1 MVSKKIK
8 GITIEIGADP
18 TGLDKALKDVEKGAN
33 KVRSELREVNSAMKN
48 APESAVLWTQKQ
60 NLLTKAIEESK
71 KKLDFLKN
79 AQEQVEKQFRNKEIG
94 EEQYRAFQREV
105 EKAGAEL
112 KYFEDTLSDF
122 ECTAKNA
129 SDDMRKLGDSAED
142 AGEQAEES
150 GDGFTI
156 LKGTIA
162 NLAADGINKA
172 INSFKELASE
182 GDTALD
188 TLQAKTGA
196 TAEQMK
202 EYRDIMTN
210 LFGNNYGEN
219 KTDIA
224 DSIAAVKQ
232 QLGNISS
239 EELEEVT
246 EQALLLRDTFGY
258 EVSESIRTAKMLMD
272 QFELSAA
279 EAYTLI
285 AQGAQ
290 NGLDK
295 NGDLLD
301 TVNEYAVHYKQLG
314 YNSEEFFNS
323 LKNGT
328 DAGTFSVDKLGDAM
342 KEFGIRSKDTA
353 KSTDEAYAVLG
364 VNAEQMRTAFAEGGE
379 SARAAT
385 ETILTALFSM
395 EDKVKQNQTGV
406 NLFGTMW
413 EDLGADGIKALS
425 DINGQ
430 ADKTAST
437 LDDINNIRYDNIG
450 SQTTS
455 LKRKIETEL
464 YEPLIK
470 KLIPKAE
477 KGIDTITRNLPEM
490 IDSGKKLIPVVKGA
504 GAAFAAW
511 KIANTVK
518 PGATAVKSLFD
529 SVKKGNSI
537 MNIFNS
543 TLKSNPIATVTTAV
557 GVAATA
563 IDYFSGKIRI
573 SQSELDKFVDK
584 QNKYQESARNSVDEI
599 RNLREEADKN
609 SIKINIEYDDI
620 QKKWNELQTLVDQ
633 NGKIKEG
640 YESRVNYITHELTEA
655 TGVEIELINGQI
667 QKYGELKNTIEDTI
681 EKQRALR
688 LFDSYSANE
697 AEYIEK
703 REEAKTEVNKRRQ
716 EVDKAWEDYKTA
728 ESKVSLYEK
737 GYDVDGVNDL
747 GVLKNRRDEAKK
759 MYDEAKESLDS
770 AKEIYFASDSEIN
783 RILHADELIAEGRYS
798 EATKYMTSLNDQYK
812 QTVADVKSGED
823 EKVEA
828 YKNSLKKFESDIML
842 AKESYSKANEE
853 SSRDSIE
860 TVARSLAEM
869 TGMMLEKSSEHGTIY
884 SENWRSVVQELL
896 NSGMDFNELEA
907 IFEAEGIN
915 LGEIL
920 GRSITSGVSGFS
932 NAIANTFTGI
942 ASSIFSYIKDPQ
954 PLPMFADGGFLRK
967 GQGIVAEEG
976 PELIEIVNGGARITP
991 LTSGARNTAVSGPS
1005 GNNSRI
1011 TYINNTI
1018 NATIS
1023 GDYDVRR
1030 IAEKLSDE
1038 QRNAERNM
1046 GL

>member
-1 MVSKKIK
+1 
-8 GITIEIGADP
+8 
-18 TGLDKALKDVEKGAN
+18 
-33 KVRSELREVNSAMKN
+33 
-48 APESAVLWTQKQ
+48 
-60 NLLTKAIEESK
+60 
-71 KKLDFLKN
+71 
-79 AQEQVEKQFRNKEIG
+79 
-94 EEQYRAFQREV
+94 
-105 EKAGAEL
+105 
-112 KYFEDTLSDF
+112 
-122 ECTAKNA
+122 
-129 SDDMRKLGDSAED
+129 
-142 AGEQAEES
+142 
-150 GDGFTI
+150 
-156 LKGTIA
+156 
-162 NLAADGINKA
+162 
-172 INSFKELASE
+172 
-182 GDTALD
+182 
-188 TLQAKTGA
+188 
-196 TAEQMK
+196 
-202 EYRDIMTN
+202 
-210 LFGNNYGEN
+210 
-219 KTDIA
+219 
-224 DSIAAVKQ
+224 
-232 QLGNISS
+232 
-239 EELEEVT
+239 
-246 EQALLLRDTFGY
+246 
-258 EVSESIRTAKMLMD
+258 MLMD

-518 PGATAVKSLFD
+518 PGAAAVRSLFD

-620 QKKWNELQTLVDQ
+620 QKKWNDLQTLVDQ

-728 ESKVSLYEK
+728 ESKVSLYEN
-737 GYDVDGVNDL
+737 GYDIDGVNDL

-759 MYDEAKESLDS
+759 MYNEAKESLDS

-869 TGMMLEKSSEHGTIY
+869 TGMMLEKSSEHGTI
-884 SENWRSVVQELL
+884 
-896 NSGMDFNELEA
+896 
-907 IFEAEGIN
+907 
-915 LGEIL
+915 
-920 GRSITSGVSGFS
+920 
-932 NAIANTFTGI
+932 
-942 ASSIFSYIKDPQ
+942 
-954 PLPMFADGGFLRK
+954 
-967 GQGIVAEEG
+967 
-976 PELIEIVNGGARITP
+976 
-991 LTSGARNTAVSGPS
+991 
-1005 GNNSRI
+1005 
-1011 TYINNTI
+1011 
-1018 NATIS
+1018 
-1023 GDYDVRR
+1023 
-1030 IAEKLSDE
+1030 
-1038 QRNAERNM
+1038 
-1046 GL
+1046 